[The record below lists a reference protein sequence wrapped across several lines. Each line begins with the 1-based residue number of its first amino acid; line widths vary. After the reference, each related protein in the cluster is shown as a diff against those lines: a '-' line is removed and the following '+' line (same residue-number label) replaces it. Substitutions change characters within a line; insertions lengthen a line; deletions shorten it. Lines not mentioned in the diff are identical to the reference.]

1 MDEQNIANQ
10 KIKPL
15 HTYTS
20 DMADAVRE
28 QEATVIKI
36 ALAEKQKREAEAE
49 TIIAKKSFS
58 MNIFYVIGSIFI
70 LGISIWGTIFLIEKG
85 KQSSAIEAKKIQ
97 IDTIVLGDT
106 QTILDI
112 TSIQNKD
119 ELKNAIINA
128 SKKEI
133 KNKTIESIVMVT
145 VSNNISTKVKASDFI
160 KLAEIKMP
168 GSLARTISDDYMV
181 GIYNDNSQNHIFL
194 IFKVSD
200 YDQAFAGMLLWESN
214 ILSDM
219 FNTLGTKV
227 SSGSQNIFETPWR
240 DKIIENKDS
249 RVLVDEMNTEI
260 LTYMFLSKDKIIITD
275 NQPAIKESLQ
285 RLVTQNMKPL

>member
-49 TIIAKKSFS
+49 TVIAKKSFS
-58 MNIFYVIGSIFI
+58 MNIFYVIGGI
-70 LGISIWGTIFLIEKG
+70 LFLCFAIWGTIFLIEKG
-85 KQSSAIEAKKIQ
+85 KQASSIEAKKTQ
-97 IDTIVLGDT
+97 VDTLVQGDS

-112 TSIQNKD
+112 TSIKTKD
-119 ELKNAIINA
+119 ELKNAIVNV

-133 KNKTIESIVMVT
+133 KNKTIESIVLVT
-145 VSNNISTKVKASDFI
+145 VSNNVSTFVKTSDFI

-168 GSLARTISDDYMV
+168 GSLSRNLAEDFMIGV
-181 GIYNDNSQNHIFL
+181 YNDDSQNHTFIIFRMN
-194 IFKVSD
+194 D
-200 YDQAFAGMLLWESN
+200 YDQAFASMLSWEPN

-219 FNTLGTKV
+219 FNLLNVDV
-227 SSGSQNIFETPWR
+227 SSVQQNIFETPWK

-249 RVLVDEMNTEI
+249 RILVDDLDHEI
-260 LTYMFLSKDKIIITD
+260 LTYMFLGKDKVIIT
-275 NQPAIKESLQ
+275 NNEPSIKAVLQ
-285 RLVTQNMKPL
+285 RLVTQNIKSL